1 MTKIL
6 SKADIL
12 GCHDMRIKTVEV
24 PEWGGSV
31 RLRSLT
37 GAERDAFEALLVKDI
52 DGKRVPDLA
61 NLRAKLLAATI
72 VDEEDR
78 QIFSAG
84 DIASLGKK
92 SAVALDRVFNVAQ
105 RLNGMSADAVEEAA
119 KNSDSAPA
127 GASTSDL
134 PLPSA

>member
-12 GCHDMRIKTVEV
+12 GCHDMRIKTVAV

-31 RLRSLT
+31 RVRSLT
-37 GAERDAFEALLVKDI
+37 GAERDAFEATLVREI
-52 DGKRVPDLA
+52 DGKRVPDMV
-61 NLRAKLLAATI
+61 NLRAKLLAATV

-78 QIFSAG
+78 QIFSTE
-84 DIASLGKK
+84 DL
-92 SAVALDRVFNVAQ
+92 VALGRKNALVIDRVFTVAQ
-105 RLNGMSADAVEEAA
+105 RLNGMSADAVEEAE

-127 GASTSDL
+127 GAFTS
-134 PLPSA
+134 A

>member
-12 GCHDMRIKTVEV
+12 GSHDMRIKTVEV

-78 QIFSAG
+78 QIFSSG
-84 DIASLGKK
+84 DIAALGKK

-105 RLNGMSADAVEEAA
+105 RLNGMSADAVEEAV

>member
-6 SKADIL
+6 SKAEIL
-12 GCHDMRIKTVEV
+12 QSSDMRIQLVAV

-37 GAERDAFEALLVKDI
+37 GAERDAFEATLVKEV
-52 DGKRVPDLA
+52 DGKRVPDMA

-78 QIFSAG
+78 QIFSPYDLVA
-84 DIASLGKK
+84 LGRK
-92 SAVALDRVFNVAQ
+92 SAVALDRVFTVAQ
-105 RLNGMSADAVEEAA
+105 RLNGMSADAVEESV
-119 KNSDSAPA
+119 KNSDSAPE
-127 GASTSDL
+127 GAFTS
-134 PLPSA
+134 A

>member
-12 GCHDMRIKTVEV
+12 GSHDMRIKTVEV

-84 DIASLGKK
+84 DIAALGKK

-105 RLNGMSADAVEEAA
+105 RLNGMSADAVEEAV